1 MASKAARV
9 VVLHS
14 AEVHRASMGDRVL
27 ARVKLERPSRGF
39 YIGTAELGQAPAGD
53 LRCSAEAALHALS
66 QAVGHVTPV
75 RFELRDVETF
85 EAFGKEA
92 VMVCLTVTIEHQSRT
107 LMGFCP
113 VGEDRAKAAAR
124 AVLDA
129 TNRLLGVG

>member
-1 MASKAARV
+1 MSDKSARV

-14 AEVHRASMGDRVL
+14 AEVQRASMGDRVR
-27 ARVKLERPSRGF
+27 ARVKLERPSHGF
-39 YIGTAELGQAPAGD
+39 YVGTAELGGVPSGD
-53 LRCSAEAALHALS
+53 LRCSAEAALDALS
-66 QAVGHVTPV
+66 QAVSHVTPV
-75 RFELRDVETF
+75 TFDLRDVETF

-92 VMVCLTVTIEHQSRT
+92 VMVRLTVTIAHQSRT

-124 AVLDA
+124 AILDA